1 MSAQLWPNNLPPP
14 VFGGDNFRIAQA
26 MSLLCKGRVPDFDE
40 ARRYAMEQCADGKE
54 YEPIAYA
61 DRRG

>member
-40 ARRYAMEQCADGKE
+40 ARRYAMEQCADGGPE
-54 YEPIAYA
+54 TIDYES
-61 DRRG
+61 RRGV